1 MLGRLKAGWS
11 PVKSCIEVKPTTGF
25 PIREGL
31 VLKTDFIATGP
42 VPRSPIRPR
51 VDLGRAAIILFRS
64 HGAVVFATRGDPP
77 LSPLPCDCA
86 IQRRRMKSIGTTS
99 IPSTSGGPKI
109 VDRRAGVPPAF
120 LAKQPGGHRQLL
132 DLNPRPRGPNRSGC
146 AACADIAPAVGTLDT
161 RGQASDDRRTDEP
174 DQSSARYPLP
184 YAAPLRSLLLARSG
198 LGTGSR

>member
-1 MLGRLKAGWS
+1 MLLAG
-11 PVKSCIEVKPTTGF
+11 
-25 PIREGL
+25 
-31 VLKTDFIATGP
+31 
-42 VPRSPIRPR
+42 
-51 VDLGRAAIILFRS
+51 AAM
-64 HGAVVFATRGDPP
+64 RGDKERHGKNGKRDEPG
-77 LSPLPCDCA
+77 D
-86 IQRRRMKSIGTTS
+86 QRIGFGQCERNLT
-99 IPSTSGGPKI
+99 PDPEALM
-109 VDRRAGVPPAF
+109 VDRF